1 MTVGVM
7 GQRAASTAGKVAR
20 SAFTCALLCAATLV
34 AAQVTAPPPTLAIS
48 AQASLKAA
56 PHPMAQRMQAC
67 TMCHGREGRAT
78 NSGYW
83 PRIAGKPQ
91 GYLFNQLVNFRDGR
105 RQNAQMTHLV
115 QWMTDDYLRE
125 IAGYFAQ
132 LDLPY
137 PPPQTATLPP
147 AQAQRAQ
154 RLVLQ
159 GDPARQLPACGACHG
174 ARLTGVLPA
183 VPGLIG
189 LPRDYLLGQFG
200 AWRQGLR
207 RAAEPDCMAAIAR
220 RLEPAEIEAVT
231 LWLSAQPTSADMHA
245 APATELPRPWPIAC
259 GSGAP

>member
-1 MTVGVM
+1 M
-7 GQRAASTAGKVAR
+7 GRHAASIAGRMVR
-20 SAFTCALLCAATLV
+20 SVITGALLCAAPV
-34 AAQVTAPPPTLAIS
+34 APAQMTAPVPKAPVS
-48 AQASLKAA
+48 AEARPKTA

-105 RQNAQMTHLV
+105 RQNEQMTHLV
-115 QWMTDDYLRE
+115 QWMNDAYLRE

-137 PPPQTATLPP
+137 PPPQNATLPP
-147 AQAQRAQ
+147 AQAERAQ

-159 GDPARQLPACGACHG
+159 GDPARQLPACSACHG
-174 ARLTGVLPA
+174 ARLTGVLPG
-183 VPGLIG
+183 VPGLVG

-220 RLEPAEIEAVT
+220 RLEPGEIEAVT
-231 LWLSAQPTSADMHA
+231 LWLSAQSTSADMHA
-245 APATELPRPWPIAC
+245 APTTDLPNPWPIAC
-259 GSGAP
+259 GSGAR